1 MALTKISRGLLDT
14 GVSDSSDATAITISS
29 SEQVMIGTTDAG
41 YADYGDSLTVAD
53 VDGGGGNAGMTIRS
67 GTSSYGTFYFS
78 DATGTA
84 AGTYAGKIQ
93 YNHSTNS
100 MVFGT
105 NSSDKLTIDSSGNAI
120 FTKSGGAYLQL
131 KDASAVRG
139 AINVG
144 TSDGLVFTTG
154 SSFAERMRINDA
166 GDVLIGGT
174 QEYNTLNGRGNLVVG
189 SGSGNEGIT
198 IVTGTSNTGGI
209 NFADGTSGDAAY
221 RGYIEYRHDLD
232 AFVFGT
238 SATERMRLD
247 SSGNL
252 CLGTNS
258 AFSGSILSV
267 TSRFS
272 DTSGF
277 TVKMFSANDAEQF
290 SIRGDGALF
299 VGTDGNSP
307 YSNTTGDSANAVL
320 LSNGVLARSTSSQRY
335 KKDIADATWGLTEV
349 KQLRPVTFKSNRTG
363 EFASDKT
370 HGGLIAEEVHA
381 LGLTEFVDYNDSNEP
396 DALHYGNMV
405 ALLTKAIQEQQ
416 VIIDDLKARIETL
429 EG

>member
-1 MALTKISRGLLDT
+1 MAITKVSRGLLST
-14 GVSDSSDATAITISS
+14 GISDSSDATA
-29 SEQVMIGTTDAG
+29 V
-41 YADYGDSLTVAD
+41 
-53 VDGGGGNAGMTIRS
+53 
-67 GTSSYGTFYFS
+67 
-78 DATGTA
+78 
-84 AGTYAGKIQ
+84 
-93 YNHSTNS
+93 
-100 MVFGT
+100 
-105 NSSDKLTIDSSGNAI
+105 TIDSSENVLVGSGTSNGISGSTTGLQVAGAGFAGMISATRHDNNAYSSALMLG
-120 FTKSGGAYLQL
+120 KSRNTTVGSNTIVQSG
-131 KDASAVRG
+131 DEIG
-139 AINVG
+139 AIGFFADDG
-144 TSDGLVFTTG
+144 TNLDSQVAYIRASVDGTPGENDTPGRLTFSTTADG
-154 SSFAERMRINDA
+154 SAAATERMRINSSGNVGIGTTSPTRPLTVAGSMNLTGTGTYIFGGDNEILAGQDA
-166 GDVLIGGT
+166 GGYYFATGNQQDVNKTIYIGD
-174 QEYNTLNGRGNLVVG
+174 NA
-189 SGSGNEGIT
+189 SS
-198 IVTGTSNTGGI
+198 I
-209 NFADGTSGDAAY
+209 NFAVNNS
-221 RGYIEYRHDLD
+221 
-232 AFVFGT
+232 
-238 SATERMRLD
+238 ERMRLD

-267 TSRFS
+267 RSRFS

-277 TVKMFSANDAEQF
+277 TVQMFSANDAEQF

-416 VIIDDLKARIETL
+416 TQIEALQSEINTLK
-429 EG
+429 GGD

>member
-1 MALTKISRGLLDT
+1 MANTKIPVEL
-14 GVSDSSDATAITISS
+14 SSTPGIVDGSNATAITIDS
-29 SEQVMIGTTDAG
+29 SENVGIGTTSPTDV
-41 YADYGDSLTVAD
+41 LTVAGNITIS
-53 VDGGGGNAGMTIRS
+53 DGS
-67 GTSSYGTFYFS
+67 PEVTFQ
-78 DATGTA
+78 TGASHYNWQLA
-84 AGTYAGKIQ
+84 AQ
-93 YNHSTNS
+93 ESTNS
-100 MVFGT
+100 AFEIAVGSADADAS
-105 NSSDKLTIDSSGNAI
+105 NDSFSALMTVLQSGNVGIGTTSPTRPLTVAGSMNLTGTGTYI
-120 FTKSGGAYLQL
+120 FGGDNEILAGQDSGGYYFATGNSQDVNKTIYIG
-131 KDASAVRG
+131 DNAS
-139 AINVG
+139 
-144 TSDGLVFTTG
+144 S
-154 SSFAERMRINDA
+154 
-166 GDVLIGGT
+166 
-174 QEYNTLNGRGNLVVG
+174 
-189 SGSGNEGIT
+189 
-198 IVTGTSNTGGI
+198 I
-209 NFADGTSGDAAY
+209 NFHTGNSESV
-221 RGYIEYRHDLD
+221 RI
-232 AFVFGT
+232 
-238 SATERMRLD
+238 D

-252 CLGTNS
+252 CLGTTS

-267 TSRFS
+267 RSRFS

-277 TVKMFSANDAEQF
+277 TVQMFSANDAEQF

-416 VIIDDLKARIETL
+416 TLIETQQTTINDLKSRIETL